1 MKILIMCS
9 ILEMAG
15 LYLSLSPIVKYIMD
29 RRCYNE
35 YSNNIDVLI
44 EEMRDDELTLQEDKE
59 RLIMIMD
66 EQIKFSKMNAILGA
80 IGMVIMGIFLVNTFL
95 QIFSL

>member
-9 ILEMAG
+9 VLEMAG
-15 LYLSLSPIVKYIMD
+15 LYLSFSPIVKYIMD

-80 IGMVIMGIFLVNTFL
+80 IGMIIMGAFLVNTFL
-95 QIFSL
+95 QIINL

>member
-1 MKILIMCS
+1 MKILIMCG

-15 LYLSLSPIVKYIMD
+15 LYLSFSPIFNYIRD
-29 RRCYNE
+29 KKCYNE
-35 YSNNIDVLI
+35 YSKDIDGLI

-80 IGMVIMGIFLVNTFL
+80 IGMVIMGVFLINTFL
-95 QIFSL
+95 QIINL

>member
-1 MKILIMCS
+1 MKILIMCG

-15 LYLSLSPIVKYIMD
+15 LYLSFSPIVNYIMD
-29 RRCYNE
+29 KKYYNE
-35 YSNNIDVLI
+35 YSKDIDGLI

-66 EQIKFSKMNAILGA
+66 EQIKFSKFNAILGA
-80 IGMVIMGIFLVNTFL
+80 IGVIIMGIFLINTFL
-95 QIFSL
+95 QMLNL

>member
-1 MKILIMCS
+1 MKILIMCG

-15 LYLSLSPIVKYIMD
+15 FYLSFSPIVNYIRD
-29 RRCYNE
+29 KKCYNE
-35 YSNNIDVLI
+35 YSKDIDGLI

-66 EQIKFSKMNAILGA
+66 EQIKFSKFNAILGA
-80 IGMVIMGIFLVNTFL
+80 IGMVIMGVFLINTFL
-95 QIFSL
+95 QIINL